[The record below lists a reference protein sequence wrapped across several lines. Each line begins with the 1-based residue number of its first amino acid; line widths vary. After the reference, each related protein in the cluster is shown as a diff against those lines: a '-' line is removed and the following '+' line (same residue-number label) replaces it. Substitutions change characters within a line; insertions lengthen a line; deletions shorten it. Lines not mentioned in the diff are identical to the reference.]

1 MISDTDWEILERRLT
16 EIERSIGILQAYV
29 DTSLKEKYYGN
40 SGAIGVAFTEVK
52 PRPCVFDGMSKEDR
66 MKSMCISCPCP
77 KCSPYA
83 LSSGSLVDAGLSQQW
98 QYAHKGEDNVETK

>member
-1 MISDTDWEILERRLT
+1 MISDTDWALLDKRLE

-52 PRPCVFDGMSKEDR
+52 SRPCVFDGMSKEDR
-66 MKSMCISCPCP
+66 MKPMCISCPCP

-83 LSSGSLVDAGLSQQW
+83 LISDSLVDAGLKQQW
-98 QYAHKGEDNVETK
+98 QHTHKGEDNV

>member
-1 MISDTDWEILERRLT
+1 MSVSDIDWMLINRRLE
-16 EIERSIGILQAYV
+16 EIERSLGILQAYV

-52 PRPCVFDGMSKEDR
+52 SRPCVFDGMSPEDR
-66 MKSMCISCPCP
+66 MKAVSVYCPCP

-83 LSSGSLVDAGLSQQW
+83 LSSGSLVDAGLKQQW
-98 QYAHKGEDNVETK
+98 QHTHKGEE

>member
-1 MISDTDWEILERRLT
+1 MVSDADWEILERRLT
-16 EIERSIGILQAYV
+16 EIERSLGILQAYV

-66 MKSMCISCPCP
+66 MKPMCISCPCP

-83 LSSGSLVDAGLSQQW
+83 LSSGSLVDAGLNQQW
-98 QYAHKGEDNVETK
+98 QHTHKGEDNV